1 MVFMQEFRDKRGM
14 GHAFGRCSFKIN
26 VKYKA
31 NRQKKYALFWTTFFL
46 SILEAGVSAF
56 AAVTIGTIS

>member
-1 MVFMQEFRDKRGM
+1 MHCDGAFFKLESIAGESAKKKMEFSGL
-14 GHAFGRCSFKIN
+14 
-26 VKYKA
+26 V
-31 NRQKKYALFWTTFFL
+31 FFL